1 MVSVLS
7 AVFSTLALFSN
18 GFPGQGS
25 LILMLIA
32 ATISGVYLAD
42 VKPAVSSES
51 GNPGYW

>member
-1 MVSVLS
+1 MSLIS
-7 AVFSTLALFSN
+7 S
-18 GFPGQGS
+18 GYPGQGS

-32 ATISGVYLAD
+32 ATIAGVYLAD